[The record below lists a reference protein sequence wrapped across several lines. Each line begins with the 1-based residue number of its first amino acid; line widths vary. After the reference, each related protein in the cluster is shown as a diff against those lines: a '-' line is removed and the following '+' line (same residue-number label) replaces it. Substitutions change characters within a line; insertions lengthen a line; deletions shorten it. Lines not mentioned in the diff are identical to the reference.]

1 MENKIDVTTSLDNL
15 LGLGCFAP
23 FNISSHILNRD
34 SGRYILNLFKGLAS
48 DISMIIEVLEDGTI
62 KTRTL
67 ELELRGFVETTMH
80 RENMTYTKVANL
92 IHDQLDVSASL
103 NRVCTDFLEK
113 VVGELSEIEDSKV
126 EGKIDLDYCKIV
138 SFGSFEVEVL
148 YLKRKYVCT
157 VDSSF
162 SDPQKFYTKDIDRVE
177 SFLSNLKKQ
186 YTNTMKNVLEE
197 ELSKFG

>member
-1 MENKIDVTTSLDNL
+1 
-15 LGLGCFAP
+15 
-23 FNISSHILNRD
+23 
-34 SGRYILNLFKGLAS
+34 
-48 DISMIIEVLEDGTI
+48 MIIEVLEDGTL

-67 ELELRGFVETTMH
+67 ELELRGFIETLMH
-80 RENMTYTKVANL
+80 RENMTYAKVANL

-113 VVGELSEIEDSKV
+113 AVGELSEIEDSKV

-157 VDSSF
+157 VYSSF
-162 SDPQKFYTKDIDRVE
+162 SEPQKFYTMDIDRVE
-177 SFLSNLKKQ
+177 SVLSDLKKQ